1 MVWGGQLRSGAGRRE
16 KCWFLVVLGANIDL
30 CGVFRSFS
38 AWKKENFEFVALVLE
53 DNRATK

>member
-30 CGVFRSFS
+30 CGVFRSLS
-38 AWKKENFEFVALVLE
+38 AQEKEIFEFCSSE
-53 DNRATK
+53 IGR